1 MTKISTESLRE
12 VGFFYDGLM
21 LEWRRER
28 DYDTGDNGGNGNGGG
43 GEDGEGEE
51 GEEGVGPST
60 SIYLDDTV
68 EFVVERIHECGGYIS
83 LDGTHPSVSTLG

>member
-12 VGFFYDGLM
+12 VGFFYDGVM

-28 DYDTGDNGGNGNGGG
+28 DDTGNGGNG
-43 GEDGEGEE
+43 GEDGE